1 MLFRK
6 IICSRDRDPTN
17 ISQIA
22 KNLLANM
29 RDGAPPFSVID
40 FIWEEI
46 KGISMNPQKTSR
58 FAPYLMFMIED
69 VTNRTFPKDRFHMT
83 IRHIPSKKPIVPT
96 AQVSSPPGH
105 THLHSS
111 TEQQNRVDW
120 HGLSVR
126 PVEVTRG
133 SPPPNSVKNPPL
145 QSRRCMGFCLE
156 CVTLT
161 MLLRQDFMR
170 RGRLGRNFKNL

>member
-1 MLFRK
+1 MK
-6 IICSRDRDPTN
+6 TICSRDRDPTN

-58 FAPYLMFMIED
+58 FAPYLMSMIED

-96 AQVSSPPGH
+96 TQVSSPPG
-105 THLHSS
+105 
-111 TEQQNRVDW
+111 
-120 HGLSVR
+120 
-126 PVEVTRG
+126 
-133 SPPPNSVKNPPL
+133 
-145 QSRRCMGFCLE
+145 
-156 CVTLT
+156 
-161 MLLRQDFMR
+161 
-170 RGRLGRNFKNL
+170 